1 MLLPHDRPERRRRN
15 APASVPTIR
24 HLKNTNMKRF
34 PALGASLALLLAA
47 GCGEQTVAPRFTTL
61 HVDTLLVCGT
71 ARYSVRYDFTSIA
84 NASEDAALQAIEE
97 ANIRNFFDLEY
108 SPGSARQAADTA
120 LADLYAEMIPDQET
134 EYAWENTLSAQSD
147 AAVVADTLLVYTIDM
162 SGYSGGAH
170 GYYGRTVRNYSL
182 KGGYDLMLNDLFD
195 ATQRDLLDELIRD
208 KLYDRY
214 GVADDVGLAAEG
226 FFPEEIAAT
235 ENFAIGEQGIT
246 FYYNPYDIGCYA
258 LGDVEVH
265 IGFDELNELENL

>member
-1 MLLPHDRPERRRRN
+1 
-15 APASVPTIR
+15 
-24 HLKNTNMKRF
+24 MKRF

-162 SGYSGGAH
+162 SSYSGGAH

>member
-1 MLLPHDRPERRRRN
+1 
-15 APASVPTIR
+15 
-24 HLKNTNMKRF
+24 MKRF

-134 EYAWENTLSAQSD
+134 EDAWENTLSAQSD

-265 IGFDELNELENL
+265 IGFDELKELENL